1 MEKAEWV
8 FTNLHFR
15 MQTAPAPIRVL
26 YYRYTCERPVVMHTH
41 EFSELVLVT
50 GGCAR
55 HTAVSADGEKFT
67 RILSRG
73 DVLLIHE
80 GEAHD
85 FRLEPGGE
93 LEICNVVYS
102 PQALGQLFRRDDPDS
117 RALQVIDTLPRQP
130 AVFRLGETVQLTGE
144 QLERTG
150 EYARTIYEEGS
161 HPHDGSAAMQILL
174 LGALLTV
181 VGRQFLETHFS
192 GPAVADKAEKRPV
205 NLEPVFGYIHEHY
218 CEPLSLAYLSGL
230 AICTPRHLSRQ
241 FKRAAGM
248 TVSAYIRQLRLTK
261 ACYLL
266 RHTRLQNNEIALKTG
281 YQEYAG
287 FAKAFRAYTGFSPTR
302 YRRLPDDET
311 IEKLFANRNL

>member
-85 FRLEPGGE
+85 FRLGAGE
-93 LEICNVVYS
+93 SWKS
-102 PQALGQLFRRDDPDS
+102 PTWFTARRRWAS
-117 RALQVIDTLPRQP
+117 
-130 AVFRLGETVQLTGE
+130 
-144 QLERTG
+144 
-150 EYARTIYEEGS
+150 
-161 HPHDGSAAMQILL
+161 
-174 LGALLTV
+174 
-181 VGRQFLETHFS
+181 FS
-192 GPAVADKAEKRPV
+192 G
-205 NLEPVFGYIHEHY
+205 
-218 CEPLSLAYLSGL
+218 
-230 AICTPRHLSRQ
+230 
-241 FKRAAGM
+241 GM
-248 TVSAYIRQLRLTK
+248 TRTA
-261 ACYLL
+261 
-266 RHTRLQNNEIALKTG
+266 ALC
-281 YQEYAG
+281 
-287 FAKAFRAYTGFSPTR
+287 R
-302 YRRLPDDET
+302 
-311 IEKLFANRNL
+311 